1 MRDKGRRLSPSP
13 ALIHLIGVVEL
24 RSRAVNEIRDAGV
37 HVLAFVILF
46 CVLHPLFEYRATKN
60 PA

>member
-1 MRDKGRRLSPSP
+1 MP

-46 CVLHPLFEYRATKN
+46 CVLHPLFEYR
-60 PA
+60 